1 MRTFAETF
9 YNLNEGEL
17 GGSTPANRT
26 GENITGY
33 HEPPGPVP
41 RKKRVRV
48 RSPGK
53 QPAVSIKEQMAV
65 VQIRRPKDMKWLEPI
80 SKLLRAVDPL

>member
-1 MRTFAETF
+1 MRTFEETF
-9 YNLNEGEL
+9 YNLNEGEI
-17 GGSTPANRT
+17 GGSTPANCT
-26 GENITGY
+26 GENIACY

-53 QPAVSIKEQMAV
+53 RE
-65 VQIRRPKDMKWLEPI
+65 
-80 SKLLRAVDPL
+80 RARSHD